1 MAKTFTPGDMK
12 ILLEDKRRRED
23 ESHQQAMAAA
33 GVVEP
38 ADVDRLTE
46 LIRLLRE
53 ISHDGW
59 MGFEE
64 EDQVRR
70 LIGATRRRLDN
81 IACVCDRDD
90 PIWGITDQWRSLL
103 HHDRPRKGRPS
114 FQRLIED
121 NIRLAISLAEQT
133 KSLLG
138 AKCPDWVEDA
148 PQDKAAAAVVQPED
162 VNHPAVLVMLLNKVA
177 DSQAMSPA
185 REQEIHDLVSLIWG
199 RLQAIAAG
207 DDDDAPIQDVVDQW
221 RTFYQLDLPLHS
233 RKGIRQLVEADV
245 QFAIGLAQATQI
257 NLGLKCPT
265 GATGALLL
273 ELFLR

>member
-1 MAKTFTPGDMK
+1 MK
-12 ILLEDKRRRED
+12 NLLAEKRHRED
-23 ESHQQAMAAA
+23 QERQQAMAAA
-33 GVVEP
+33 GVVKP
-38 ADVDRLTE
+38 ADVARLPK

-53 ISHDGW
+53 VSRNRW

-64 EDQVRR
+64 ENQVQR
-70 LIGATRRRLDN
+70 LIGATRRRLDD

-90 PIWGITDQWRSLL
+90 PIWGIMDQWRSLL

-114 FQRLIED
+114 FQKLIEG
-121 NIRLAISLAEQT
+121 NISLAISLAEQT

-138 AKCPDWVEDA
+138 AKCPDWVEDS

-162 VNHPAVLVMLLNKVA
+162 VNYPAVLVMALNKVA
-177 DSQAMSPA
+177 DSQALSPA
-185 REQEIHDLVSLIWG
+185 REQEIQDLVSLIWG

-207 DDDDAPIQDVVDQW
+207 EDDDAVFQDVVDQW

-245 QFAIGLAQATQI
+245 EFAIGLAQATQI
-257 NLGLKCPT
+257 ILGFKCPT
-265 GATGALLL
+265 GATGALLQDL
-273 ELFLR
+273 LR